1 VGVLFSLGDEA
12 TFMNCDTSKDAL
24 RGKRST
30 MITEAATSARMN
42 GDNLYVCSQVLKSE
56 MTLDNRDILIAGE
69 IIVNSEASRNLSAL
83 CDGFGSRF
91 FATKEEKDAAEF
103 MAAKLRRYGLQDAK
117 AEPYAHFGW
126 KDGKLID
133 LWSWKRG
140 TASLELLKPVYRLL
154 PCISLANA
162 PSTSEEG
169 TTAEVYCLEAGTRT
183 YLLDNKDK
191 IKGKLVLDGTYTR
204 PNGHWTPAEIDK
216 GNLYRPTIYGYLQE
230 FGASGFIYINRSYG
244 DLPPTG
250 AVRFG
255 LIGEIPACGISRE
268 SSQFIL
274 RQLSD
279 GPVAANLKI
288 KNTYAPGA
296 TSYNVVGDLPG
307 HERPEELILVG
318 GHFDGHDIS
327 VGAMDDAAGACVVL
341 EAARALAKYGGS
353 FRRSIRFCCFAGE
366 ELGLNGSTGYVL
378 NHVDEIKNIK
388 LMINTDMAGI
398 SAKTGH
404 SFQVCGPQELA
415 SYLEKILNETG
426 SFDREWEIPKIT
438 YSGRLRCHSDHWP
451 FYVMGVP
458 TVHFL
463 DVPSDPIDELYSH
476 TTADTVDKVNAKGI
490 KDAAVILALVLAR
503 LADEEEMPVKHTPV
517 DRILEALEKDGTAEI
532 LRAEKRWRREL
543 SS

>member
-1 VGVLFSLGDEA
+1 M
-12 TFMNCDTSKDAL
+12 T
-24 RGKRST
+24 
-30 MITEAATSARMN
+30 
-42 GDNLYVCSQVLKSE
+42 
-56 MTLDNRDILIAGE
+56 TLDNREILVAGE
-69 IIVNSEASRNLSAL
+69 IVVNSEAFENLSAL
-83 CDGFGSRF
+83 CDRFGSRF
-91 FATKEEKDAAEF
+91 FATEEEKEAAEF
-103 MAAKLRRYGLQDAK
+103 MAAKLRSYGLQDAK
-117 AEPYAHFGW
+117 AESYTHFGW
-126 KDGKLID
+126 KDGKLVD

-140 TASLELLKPVYRLL
+140 TASLELLKPVHQRL

-169 TTAEVYCLEAGTRT
+169 KIAEVYCLEGGSRA
-183 YLLDNKDK
+183 YLLDHKDE
-191 IKGKLVLDGTYTR
+191 IGGKLVLDGNYTR
-204 PNGHWTPAEIDK
+204 PNGHWTPAAGDK
-216 GNLYRPTIYGYLQE
+216 ENLYRPTIYGYLQE
-230 FGASGFIYINRSYG
+230 YGASGFIYINRSYG
-244 DLPPTG
+244 GLPPTG
-250 AVRFG
+250 AARLG

-279 GPVAANLKI
+279 GPVVANLKI
-288 KNTYAPGA
+288 QNRYASGA
-296 TSYNVVGDLPG
+296 RSYNVVGDLPG

-341 EAARALAKYGGS
+341 EAARALAKHGGS
-353 FRRSIRFCCFAGE
+353 FKRTIRFCCFAGE

-378 NHVDEIKNIK
+378 DHTDELKNIK

-404 SFQVCGPQELA
+404 SFQVCGPEELA
-415 SYLEKILNETG
+415 SFLEKILNKTG
-426 SFDREWEIPKIT
+426 TFDREWEMPKIT

-476 TTADTVDKVNAKGI
+476 TSADTVDKVSAKGM
-490 KDAAVILALVLAR
+490 KDAAVILALALMR
-503 LADEEEMPVKHTPV
+503 LANEDELPVKHTSV
-517 DRILEALEKDGTAEI
+517 EKILETLEKDGTAEI
-532 LRAEKRWRREL
+532 LRAERRWRREL